1 VSLVKF
7 LVTAT
12 PIVPLTD
19 HAVLDKLADWMREQ
33 QQAGRLLDAY
43 GLVGG
48 GGCSVMEV
56 ASAEQLHELTA
67 LSPVGAYLSFDI
79 KPLIELDKSLGM
91 GRARLPR

>member
-1 VSLVKF
+1 MSLVKF

-19 HAVLDKLADWMREQ
+19 HAVLDKLAGWMREQ
-33 QQAGRLLDAY
+33 QQAGRLTDAY

-56 ASAEQLHELTA
+56 TSAEQLHELTA
-67 LSPVGAYLSFDI
+67 LSPIGAYLSFDI

-91 GRARLPR
+91 GRARLPD